1 MKENYIKLINA
12 CLPNNLIT
20 ALKEKSGLKK
30 EDVEHI
36 CLEVVARVFGDGSDL
51 KKNNIMIRLNN
62 VVGGQEL
69 KSILTRLND
78 KYGISA
84 NNASVVL
91 TQLLPLLFKR
101 ITSLNDSYFDEEH
114 PVKVL
119 EEEKIEPIV
128 QPKQEE
134 IIKPIKEEKQE
145 ESVDDVFKNI
155 EKKAEAQYA
164 SKKIEKKEKK
174 PLFKKRKKLEKGEIE
189 GTIDNK
195 ELSII
200 EKICIIAVLIA
211 LLALIGTIAYL
222 FIKQQI

>member
-1 MKENYIKLINA
+1 MNEKYINLINA
-12 CLPNNLIT
+12 CLPNALID
-20 ALKEKSGLKK
+20 ALEEKWGLKK

-155 EKKAEAQYA
+155 EKKAEAQLV
-164 SKKIEKKEKK
+164 SKQIEKKEKK
-174 PLFKKRKKLEKGEIE
+174 SIFKKKRKLEKDEVQE
-189 GTIDNK
+189 AIDNK

-200 EKICIIAVLIA
+200 ERICIIAVLVA
-211 LLALIGTIAYL
+211 LLALVGTIVYL
-222 FIKQQI
+222 FLKQQI